1 MLNTGTRT
9 RTLTIAL
16 ASLAVLLVVG
26 LANAAAPVNLN
37 TWSQQGAPGAG
48 NWSDIAPD
56 GSYVKQASNGAPTM
70 FVSPNN
76 FRDTTV
82 SGSFGVETTTDDD
95 FIGFVFG
102 YKSPLASEGHG
113 VNDMDLILCDWK
125 QGQQSGAAPTLRL
138 ARVLGT
144 HNGSSSTNNE
154 LWPHSS
160 NANITITPLGTAM
173 VSGGWQDNQVYAFD
187 LIYQQDKIE
196 IYVEGGTG
204 PFATR
209 QQVFDV
215 SIADHPGLFPGD
227 VFPDGRF
234 GFYNYS
240 QQAVRYISFTQTDDP
255 ILQTTPAD
263 GETLDLG
270 SARVGTTSAPGDLTI
285 TNAAAV
291 GSALTGTVGPASGEF
306 AGPTPDAGFIVLE
319 GANTVKQ
326 FTYTPAARGAD
337 TQPIAITSDGGNA
350 TITLAGKGVGPVYAD
365 DSGGALDFGQVDS
378 GGPVGEIIL
387 TLSNISP
394 DGEPGS
400 LTDLTIL
407 SAMVTGP
414 DAALFSLPDFV
425 AGTVI
430 GEGGSLPLTVRLD
443 ATGQPDGP
451 VSALLTFQTDE
462 GVALGVTGTP
472 FEITLGGEVVP
483 EPATLSLLTMGAMA
497 LVRRRRR

>member
-37 TWSQQGAPGAG
+37 TWSQQGATGAG
-48 NWSDIAPD
+48 NWLVAAD
-56 GSYVKQASNGAPTM
+56 GSYVDQTINNAPTM

-76 FRDTTV
+76 FLGTTV
-82 SGSFGVETTTDDD
+82 SGSIEVRTTGDDD

-102 YKSPLASEGHG
+102 YNSPLAGDP
-113 VNDMDLILCDWK
+113 VNDMDLILLDWK
-125 QGQQSGAAPTLRL
+125 QGTQSGAPAGFYLNK
-138 ARVLGT
+138 VLGT
-144 HNGSSSTNNE
+144 HNGAAGISNE
-154 LWPHSS
+154 LWPHTDSAS
-160 NANITITPLGTAM
+160 LDLTQLGSPLVNA
-173 VSGGWQDNQVYAFD
+173 GWQDNQVYAFD
-187 LIYQQDKIE
+187 LVYQQTKIE
-196 IYVEGGTG
+196 IYIQGGTG
-204 PFATR
+204 AFATK
-209 QQVFDV
+209 QKVYDV
-215 SIADHPGLFPGD
+215 DIADHLGLFPGD

-234 GFYNYS
+234 GFYNHS
-240 QQAVRYISFTQTDDP
+240 QASVRYSSFTQTDDP

-263 GETLDLG
+263 GGTLDLG

-483 EPATLSLLTMGAMA
+483 EPATLSLLAMGAMA